1 MPKLDLGGVKSTPSI
16 TPPAFQLS
24 PQQANAISF
33 VKVGEGNAVL
43 EAVAGSGKTS
53 TLTEMCKHIQGQGVF
68 TAFNKKISD
77 DIGRKLVG
85 SGVGNH
91 VKSATMHSLGFSAWR
106 KAVGQP
112 EVDGEKVYRL
122 MDAIDTPKHLRAFV
136 KNLVSLLKQTVTL
149 PDEKD
154 FWDIATTLVE
164 HHDLSEKLTAEDYNS
179 QRESEEDLILQ
190 GIETAREILSESLRR
205 DPDLIDFDD
214 MIYAPLA
221 HGAKFWQYDW
231 VLIDEAQD
239 TNRARRLLAEAMLK
253 PNGRLV
259 AVGDPRQAIYG
270 FTGADAD
277 ALDLIVER
285 FNCQRLPLTVSFR
298 CAQAIVRHAQNW
310 VSHIEAAPN
319 APEGIVRYLDN
330 EKFRGSVPERT
341 DAIICRNTKPLIQ
354 LAFHYLRQQ
363 IPAHVEGRDIGQSL
377 ISLVRKW
384 RRPKTV
390 LDLMVQLE
398 EYKKDE
404 TYRLVTSGKE
414 AKVAQL
420 HDRVDSLMCIMDSL
434 EPRDS
439 VFAVEQQINKI
450 FKDTDGKPVQSITLS
465 TVHKAK
471 GREWNRVYLLGRNI
485 LMPSP
490 FARQPW
496 QIEQENN
503 LIYVAI
509 TRAKTELI
517 EVDI

>member
-1 MPKLDLGGVKSTPSI
+1 MPKLDLGGVKATPAVK
-16 TPPAFQLS
+16 PPPFDPS
-24 PQQANAISF
+24 PQQEAVFSYAKS
-33 VKVGEGNAVL
+33 GEGNAVI

-53 TLTEMCKHIQGQGVF
+53 TLVEMCKHIQGQGVF

-77 DIGRKLVG
+77 EIGRKMVDN
-85 SGVGNH
+85 GVGNNI
-91 VKSATMHSLGFSAWR
+91 KSATMHSLGFGAWR
-106 KAVGQP
+106 KAVGSP

-122 MDAIDTPKHLRAFV
+122 MDAVDTPKHLRSFV
-136 KNLVSLLKQTVTL
+136 KTLVSLLKQEVVM
-149 PDEKD
+149 PDSAD
-154 FWDIATTLVE
+154 LWPIAEELIE
-164 HHDLSEKLTAEDYNS
+164 HHDLTEKLTAEDYGS
-179 QRESEEDLILQ
+179 QKQSEEDLVLQ
-190 GIETAREILSESLRR
+190 GIETAQEILAESFRR
-205 DPDLIDFDD
+205 DEDLIDFDD

-253 PNGRLV
+253 KSGRLV

-277 ALDLIVER
+277 ALDLIVEGFR
-285 FNCQRLPLTVSFR
+285 CQRLPLTVSFR
-298 CAQAIVRHAQNW
+298 CAKAIVRHAQNW

-330 EKFRGSVPERT
+330 SKFMQQVPERT

-390 LDLMVQLE
+390 LDLSLQLD
-398 EYKKDE
+398 EYRKDE
-404 TYRLVTSGKE
+404 TYRLVTAGKE
-414 AKVAQL
+414 SKVAQL
-420 HDRVDSLMCIMDSL
+420 HDRVDSLMVIMDSL
-434 EPRDS
+434 GPRDP
-439 VFAVEQQINKI
+439 VYAVEQQINKI

-471 GREWNRVYLLGRNI
+471 GREWNRVYLYGRNVM
-485 LMPSP
+485 MPSP

-503 LIYVAI
+503 LIYVAV

-517 EVDI
+517 EVDL